1 MVVQSSPACCLS
13 SLRPRGWGWAAAVT
27 LSVVGTPRL
36 LIYMLT
42 IVARRSAG
50 PRRRQEGPGPRAKRH
65 TDAAL
70 SDRIGRRDLVALAI
84 LSLIGGGVP
93 LWLAAAAGAIG
104 IPGNDGWVYMRAA
117 DTLFRTGS
125 LAMPGHTAASIGQVV
140 TVQPFLWLS
149 GGDPWAF
156 TAYGLV
162 FTLIGVVATYLLA
175 RRFVGTGVAV
185 LVVLLVEA
193 FPGFARETVAFMT
206 DVPTFALMMLCLLL
220 GVRWLQGR
228 GRSMELVA
236 SIAVGLLALSI
247 REFALAAPAAILVAA
262 WACGRADE
270 RAWLAV
276 VSSAFVVGVV
286 LVLVAVA
293 SMTGRSVPTTLDIGR
308 LAVIGP
314 AFATLA
320 AVLLPATV
328 LAVG

>member
-1 MVVQSSPACCLS
+1 M
-13 SLRPRGWGWAAAVT
+13 
-27 LSVVGTPRL
+27 TPTVL
-36 LIYMLT
+36 
-42 IVARRSAG
+42 A
-50 PRRRQEGPGPRAKRH
+50 P
-65 TDAAL
+65 
-70 SDRIGRRDLVALAI
+70 IGRRDLVALAI

-262 WACGRADE
+262 WACNRRDE

-276 VSSAFVVGVV
+276 VSSAFVVGVA
-286 LVLVAVA
+286 LVLVAVG
-293 SMTGRSVPTTLDIGR
+293 SITGRSVPTTLDIGR

-320 AVLLPATV
+320 AVLLPATA